1 MTSTSIRS
9 LYERA
14 HSLTLAD
21 MNGARP
27 PSVPPVAAQD
37 PLHEILIA
45 EFAARLP
52 PEIAGQMEASQS
64 YEDVSGWLAVGA
76 LHSLVEDQPA
86 TAARFRAD
94 LPRHVTPA
102 SAALALVKA
111 YARRFEPPLGDDRW
125 WRADYCGT
133 VLQLATAVA
142 IVGVRSVV
150 VTLIAGF
157 GEVSPDGSSI
167 LASISGLTVAW
178 AMPISN
184 AMGLVLLAPTALWLS
199 IEALFGPPTL
209 ERVRRV
215 PATRQGFQPPGS
227 ARTDTFYA
235 AWHAYTIFL
244 LVILAGR
251 SIFHLAQLIRAGN
264 LSLFSGAAAVLA
276 VALTLCIASTV
287 ARSFNKTWRI
297 GAALRP

>member
-9 LYERA
+9 LCERA
-14 HSLTLAD
+14 HSLTLAN
-21 MNGARP
+21 MNGAGP
-27 PSVPPVAAQD
+27 PSVAPVTAQD

-52 PEIAGQMEASQS
+52 AEIAGQMEASQS
-64 YEDVSGWLAVGA
+64 YEDLNGWLAVGA
-76 LHSLVEDQPA
+76 LHSLVENQPA
-86 TAARFRAD
+86 TAARFRAE
-94 LPRHVTPA
+94 LPRHVTPS

-142 IVGVRSVV
+142 IVAVRYVV
-150 VTLIAGF
+150 VTLIGGF
-157 GEVSPDGSSI
+157 GAAPDASSI
-167 LASISGLTVAW
+167 LASVSGLSVVW
-178 AMPISN
+178 AMPVSN
-184 AMGLVLLAPTALWLS
+184 LMGLVLLALTAFWLS
-199 IEALFGPPTL
+199 IEALLGPPTL
-209 ERVRRV
+209 EWVRRV
-215 PATRQGFQPPGS
+215 PAARQGFQPPGS
-227 ARTDTFYA
+227 SRSDTFYA

-251 SIFHLAQLIRAGN
+251 SIFHLVQLLRAGN
-264 LSLFSGAAAVLA
+264 PSLISGAGTVLT

-287 ARSFNKTWRI
+287 ARSFHVTCRV
-297 GAALRP
+297 GTASAP